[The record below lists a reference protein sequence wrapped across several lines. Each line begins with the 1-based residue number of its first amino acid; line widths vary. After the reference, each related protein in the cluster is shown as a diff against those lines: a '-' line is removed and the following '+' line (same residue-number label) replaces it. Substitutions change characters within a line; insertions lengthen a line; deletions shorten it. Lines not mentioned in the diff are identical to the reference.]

1 MKHSEESLPLL
12 FFDKV
17 NLKNNGNQLHEWTC
31 ALQCA
36 LDLRN
41 RWKASLRWEWLNNII
56 LNMLFQQQIFCHS
69 DQLLKMK
76 FLYQLE
82 PRIVIE
88 GKETIPSL
96 GAEFCYLGPGIQ
108 STICDWHN
116 DRSAPWCTRAA
127 ASFSVLP
134 YFAFLEVNIEEEE
147 SESYNARIHT
157 KNMDRWISPSILL
170 TILGKLI
177 LVKARYLYSRC
188 PSFSNSSEHQ
198 LLGWGFHEA

>member
-116 DRSAPWCTRAA
+116 DP
-127 ASFSVLP
+127 SFIVP
-134 YFAFLEVNIEEEE
+134 MRGE
-147 SESYNARIHT
+147 SSIHCYQRT
-157 KNMDRWISPSILL
+157 KFRLDIWAISPSPPNLL
-170 TILGKLI
+170 
-177 LVKARYLYSRC
+177 S
-188 PSFSNSSEHQ
+188 
-198 LLGWGFHEA
+198 